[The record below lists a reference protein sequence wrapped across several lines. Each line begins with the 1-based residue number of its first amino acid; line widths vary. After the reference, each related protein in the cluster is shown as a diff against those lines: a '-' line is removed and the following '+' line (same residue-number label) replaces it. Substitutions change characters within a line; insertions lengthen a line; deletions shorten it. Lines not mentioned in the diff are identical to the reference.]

1 MGEKISHFFLQ
12 SPSQNCCLLCPL
24 QLLLIYRHR
33 YHYYY
38 GYHDEDGEPLDDHH
52 GIIVDVDF
60 ACWDGF
66 EEDFEVIYVVHC
78 TDGIRRFFSED
89 EVFKMS

>member
-1 MGEKISHFFLQ
+1 MDEI
-12 SPSQNCCLLCPL
+12 N
-24 QLLLIYRHR
+24 IYPR
-33 YHYYY
+33 YKVGDFVRCVHVYYNYQYYY
-38 GYHDEDGEPLDDHH
+38 SYHDEDGEPLDDYH

-66 EEDFEVIYVVHC
+66 EDEFEVIYVVHC
-78 TDGIRRFFSED
+78 TDGIRRFFTED